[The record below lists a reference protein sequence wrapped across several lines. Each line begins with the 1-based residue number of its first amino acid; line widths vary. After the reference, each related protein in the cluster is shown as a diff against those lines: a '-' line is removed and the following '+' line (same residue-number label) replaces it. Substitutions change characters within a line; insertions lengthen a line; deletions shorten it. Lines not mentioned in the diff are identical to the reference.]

1 MRLSISIATALLACT
16 CSPLV
21 FAQEIPPSSSSSVD
35 DPFADHTQRQNPPV
49 AAVASFPRDEVS
61 TDNALSAVD
70 DSFTANEYRGGDLR
84 LGFFQIDNMD
94 ARLYFGPDDLPL
106 GGRIDLEKDLGFGD
120 RLTAF
125 RTSLTYRFNE
135 RHGISAGYY
144 KLNLDGVR
152 RLSRTVELGGREF
165 DIGFDIVS
173 KYEETIVKLA
183 YNFIFHDEGKVLLS
197 VTPGIHFSSV
207 DFRIGTRNSL
217 IDVSESASTTA
228 PLPMLGGRLVYR
240 ITPKLSMAIVSDV
253 FFLTRDDQE
262 GSLTDTH
269 IVIEHQTFD
278 RVGFGGGLNRFSLN
292 LDLADDGILWD
303 WESVYTGA
311 YVFMN
316 VKF

>member
-1 MRLSISIATALLACT
+1 MSFQNIRRRALVGLALLGWAY
-16 CSPLV
+16 SPLAS
-21 FAQEIPPSSSSSVD
+21 AQEQRPTDLSSID
-35 DPFADHTQRQNPPV
+35 DPFA
-49 AAVASFPRDEVS
+49 S
-61 TDNALSAVD
+61 TPDDNSRND
-70 DSFTANEYRGGDLR
+70 NDYRGGNLR
-84 LGFFQIDNMD
+84 LGFFQIENVK

-106 GGRIDLEKDLGFGD
+106 GGRIDLEEDLGIGD
-120 RLTAF
+120 RVTAF
-125 RTSLTYRFNE
+125 RTSFSYRFNE

-144 KLNLDGVR
+144 KLRLDGVR
-152 RLSRTVELGGREF
+152 RLSKTVELGGREF

-173 KYEETIVKLA
+173 EYKETIFKLA

-197 VTPGIHFSSV
+197 VTPGIHFSDV

-217 IDVSESASTTA
+217 IEASESASTTA

-240 ITPKLSMAIVSDV
+240 MTPKLSMAVVSDI

-278 RVGFGGGLNRFSLN
+278 RIGFGGGLNRFSLN
-292 LDLADDGILWD
+292 LDLADDGTLWD

-311 YVFMN
+311 YLYMT